1 MFYETVQVFS
11 PRSSIRECIIGSA
24 GPQDWYA
31 IRLWQGGSII
41 GNVFSGDGESCGLV
55 ARQGTIVIGWNT
67 FGMFTPFTLDTRN
80 APQPVQLSFRNNNVF
95 SAADVVLFLRQDSN
109 AEVVN
114 CIFHDV
120 HFLACVGGSA
130 SLRHND
136 IWPTVITQCVLGD
149 GNIAA
154 DPLFCS
160 PPPGAM
166 AAWIA
171 PNSPCAG
178 TGEGGLN
185 IGAGGICGVTGIA
198 DAAESPKPRVRL
210 EVTPN
215 PVGSRTE
222 FRISGAAKPAALEI
236 YDAAGR
242 VVDVIKPARPPYVW
256 EPSSRVR
263 PGVYFV
269 RLRAEEGSATSKFVL
284 LPR

>member
-1 MFYETVQVFS
+1 M
-11 PRSSIRECIIGSA
+11 
-24 GPQDWYA
+24 
-31 IRLWQGGSII
+31 
-41 GNVFSGDGESCGLV
+41 
-55 ARQGTIVIGWNT
+55 
-67 FGMFTPFTLDTRN
+67 
-80 APQPVQLSFRNNNVF
+80 
-95 SAADVVLFLRQDSN
+95 
-109 AEVVN
+109 
-114 CIFHDV
+114 
-120 HFLACVGGSA
+120 
-130 SLRHND
+130 
-136 IWPTVITQCVLGD
+136 
-149 GNIAA
+149 
-154 DPLFCS
+154 
-160 PPPGAM
+160 
-166 AAWIA
+166 
-171 PNSPCAG
+171 
-178 TGEGGLN
+178 
-185 IGAGGICGVTGIA
+185 TGIA